1 MTPILCNLGIIS
13 TTLVQDWWLLVTG
26 AEKDYVMGFEFV
38 EDVGFGVVVDGEI
51 GSLRNLRNY
60 NKSS

>member
-1 MTPILCNLGIIS
+1 M
-13 TTLVQDWWLLVTG
+13 TG